1 MIWVY
6 TVVMMMIEPTT
17 SEKTFIVFSPNTA
30 FTTEESCQK
39 WREADMIRLY
49 NSRPNESAEAMSK
62 CTSFPFNVDKG
73 VQTLTNKSTYDI
85 VALKL
90 NKEVT

>member
-62 CTSFPFNVDKG
+62 CTSFPFNVDKC

>member
-39 WREADMIRLY
+39 WREVDMIRLY
-49 NSRPNESAEAMSK
+49 NSRPNKSAEAMSK

-73 VQTLTNKSTYDI
+73 V
-85 VALKL
+85 
-90 NKEVT
+90 

>member
-6 TVVMMMIEPTT
+6 TVVLMMIEPTT

-30 FTTEESCQK
+30 FISEESCQQ
-39 WREADMIRLY
+39 WRKADMTRLH
-49 NSRPNESAEAMSK
+49 NSRPSESAEAISK

-73 VQTLTNKSTYDI
+73 V
-85 VALKL
+85 
-90 NKEVT
+90 

>member
-39 WREADMIRLY
+39 WIEADMIRLY

-73 VQTLTNKSTYDI
+73 V
-85 VALKL
+85 
-90 NKEVT
+90 

>member
-6 TVVMMMIEPTT
+6 IVVMMMIEPTT

-30 FTTEESCQK
+30 FISEESCQK
-39 WREADMIRLY
+39 WREADMLRLY
-49 NSRPNESAEAMSK
+49 NSRPNESAEAISK

-73 VQTLTNKSTYDI
+73 V
-85 VALKL
+85 
-90 NKEVT
+90 

>member
-39 WREADMIRLY
+39 WRETDMIRLY

-73 VQTLTNKSTYDI
+73 V
-85 VALKL
+85 
-90 NKEVT
+90 

>member
-1 MIWVY
+1 MVWVY

-39 WREADMIRLY
+39 WREADMLRLY

-73 VQTLTNKSTYDI
+73 V
-85 VALKL
+85 
-90 NKEVT
+90 

>member
-30 FTTEESCQK
+30 FISEESCQQ
-39 WREADMIRLY
+39 WREVDMLRLY
-49 NSRPNESAEAMSK
+49 NSRPNKSAKAISK

-73 VQTLTNKSTYDI
+73 V
-85 VALKL
+85 
-90 NKEVT
+90 

>member
-30 FTTEESCQK
+30 FTNEDSCQK
-39 WREADMIRLY
+39 WRETDMIRLY

-73 VQTLTNKSTYDI
+73 V
-85 VALKL
+85 
-90 NKEVT
+90 

>member
-6 TVVMMMIEPTT
+6 TVVIMMIEPTT

-73 VQTLTNKSTYDI
+73 V
-85 VALKL
+85 
-90 NKEVT
+90 

>member
-49 NSRPNESAEAMSK
+49 NSRPNKSAEAMSK

-73 VQTLTNKSTYDI
+73 V
-85 VALKL
+85 
-90 NKEVT
+90 

>member
-49 NSRPNESAEAMSK
+49 NSRPN
-62 CTSFPFNVDKG
+62 
-73 VQTLTNKSTYDI
+73 
-85 VALKL
+85 
-90 NKEVT
+90 

>member
-30 FTTEESCQK
+30 FISEESCQK
-39 WREADMIRLY
+39 WREADMLRLY
-49 NSRPNESAEAMSK
+49 NSRPNESAEAISK

-73 VQTLTNKSTYDI
+73 V
-85 VALKL
+85 
-90 NKEVT
+90 

>member
-6 TVVMMMIEPTT
+6 TVIMMMIEPTT

-39 WREADMIRLY
+39 WREADMLRLY

-73 VQTLTNKSTYDI
+73 V
-85 VALKL
+85 
-90 NKEVT
+90 

>member
-17 SEKTFIVFSPNTA
+17 SE
-30 FTTEESCQK
+30 
-39 WREADMIRLY
+39 
-49 NSRPNESAEAMSK
+49 AMSK

-73 VQTLTNKSTYDI
+73 V
-85 VALKL
+85 
-90 NKEVT
+90 

>member
-30 FTTEESCQK
+30 LISEESCQK
-39 WREADMIRLY
+39 WREADMLRLY
-49 NSRPNESAEAMSK
+49 NSRPNESAEAISQ
-62 CTSFPFNVDKG
+62 CFPFPFNVDKG
-73 VQTLTNKSTYDI
+73 T
-85 VALKL
+85 
-90 NKEVT
+90 

>member
-30 FTTEESCQK
+30 FRTEESCQK

-73 VQTLTNKSTYDI
+73 V
-85 VALKL
+85 
-90 NKEVT
+90 

>member
-17 SEKTFIVFSPNTA
+17 SEKTFIVFSPNSA

-39 WREADMIRLY
+39 WREADMLRLY

-73 VQTLTNKSTYDI
+73 V
-85 VALKL
+85 
-90 NKEVT
+90 

>member
-39 WREADMIRLY
+39 WREADMLRLY